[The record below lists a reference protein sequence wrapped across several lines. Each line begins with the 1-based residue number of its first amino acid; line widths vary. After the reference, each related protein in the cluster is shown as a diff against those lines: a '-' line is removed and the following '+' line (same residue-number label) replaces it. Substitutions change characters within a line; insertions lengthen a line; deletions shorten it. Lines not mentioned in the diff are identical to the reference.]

1 MKKYIVIAALLL
13 VTGCTGNPNETN
25 NQQAD
30 FTQKSTT
37 PMITAVPNVT
47 QASSI
52 TAPLPGKQSTTMKG
66 NQFTFP
72 GWIFG
77 GRVQVNP
84 PTGQYPAGRNPSA
97 QVPADQNDAVKN
109 PTEQQPT
116 ASNQFDQQ
124 VLQIVNS
131 ERSKAGL
138 GSLSM
143 DNNLSKMAMVKAQ
156 DMYNNNYFSHTSP
169 TYGSPFD
176 MMRDFQITYN
186 AAGENIAK
194 GQQTP
199 TRVMNDWMNSPGHRA
214 NILSR
219 SFTKIGIAYFKGA
232 WVQEFIG

>member
-1 MKKYIVIAALLL
+1 MKKYIVLAALLL
-13 VTGCTGNPNETN
+13 VTGCANNPNATN

-52 TAPLPGKQSTTMKG
+52 TAPLPGKSSNTMKG
-66 NQFTFP
+66 TQFTFP
-72 GWIFG
+72 DWIFG
-77 GRVQVNP
+77 GQVQVNP
-84 PTGQYPAGRNPSA
+84 PRVQYPAVRQPSA
-97 QVPADQNDAVKN
+97 QVPADQTPTTKN
-109 PTEQQPT
+109 PTDQPS

-156 DMYNNNYFSHTSP
+156 DMYDNNYFSHTSP

-176 MMRDFQITYN
+176 MMRDFNITYN